1 MKNIQKFWNYMKS
14 QYGDELEDYMEDYDL
29 SEGTFSAGN
38 LSKLDADEK
47 LDLWGS
53 LVELIMDISGMDN
66 YGDVYEL
73 LKSLTTLRE
82 EEIEEILE

>member
-1 MKNIQKFWNYMKS
+1 MKS
-14 QYGDELEDYMEDYDL
+14 QYGDELGDYMEDYDL
-29 SEGTFSAGN
+29 SEGTFSAGS

-47 LDLWGS
+47 LELWGS

>member
-29 SEGTFSAGN
+29 SEGTFSDGS

-47 LDLWGS
+47 LELWSS
-53 LVELIMDISGMDN
+53 LVELIMDVSGMDN

-73 LKSLTTLRE
+73 LKSLTTLSE